1 VVEALVLFHDKYKV
15 VDLVDSRCRFRCCGS
30 GRFLRVQLATIN
42 NATIAQMSRDLP
54 KVILLFADKDFNF
67 LFVMRENTG
76 YEYNFP
82 FAIIIEK

>member
-1 VVEALVLFHDKYKV
+1 
-15 VDLVDSRCRFRCCGS
+15 
-30 GRFLRVQLATIN
+30 
-42 NATIAQMSRDLP
+42 MSRDLP
-54 KVILLFADKDFNF
+54 KVILLFADIDFNF